1 MDMSSHHTLDRP
13 TITTD
18 ADGITVRVC
27 WKPADDL
34 DRLDAAAWGLKSSH
48 RKLAERL
55 VRAIEAGVV
64 LEPDGL
70 YTDATERGK
79 SPDRPHTKTAARL
92 DELSGGGSV
101 CGLLSGVSLSGR
113 GPGSCYRSPPR
124 RSRTSGVSRWRT

>member
-70 YTDATERGK
+70 YTDVNGQRGHHVR
-79 SPDRPHTKTAARL
+79 SNILSRMMNADLTRL
-92 DELSGGGSV
+92 GF
-101 CGLLSGVSLSGR
+101 
-113 GPGSCYRSPPR
+113 
-124 RSRTSGVSRWRT
+124 